1 VDEITPAV
9 GDGVVVAEENT
20 TGFGV
25 AKFAWF
31 RILKNSARNCKLTL
45 SDTRAFFNTDKS
57 SSANPGPVKVS
68 WPFDP
73 EPSMPIQV
81 AECGYSRQVG
91 F

>member
-9 GDGVVVAEENT
+9 GDGVVDADENT

-45 SDTRAFFNTDKS
+45 SDTRVFFNTDRS
-57 SSANPGPVKVS
+57 SSAKPGPVNVS
-68 WPFDP
+68 LPTFP
-73 EPSMPIQV
+73 
-81 AECGYSRQVG
+81 
-91 F
+91 